1 MNVRPAELQCDP
13 DPAGAWLLA
22 WTKPRQESVARANL
36 ERQGFEAYLPMFRT
50 LKRGADEPVLEP
62 MFPRYLFL
70 RPRSASQSVSVV
82 RSTRGVASLVR
93 FGVEL
98 ATVPD
103 SALQCIRDI
112 ERVRSEASKAELCEL
127 RHPVTPCARTAVAT
141 LQMETPP
148 RGRRRAGDAISGGVG
163 HRILCWQLLWAT
175 VRNAPTVHRRPCH
188 LNVLHLLHLC

>member
-93 FGVEL
+93 FGIEL

-103 SALQCIRDI
+103 SALQCIRDV
-112 ERVRSEASKAELCEL
+112 ERVRSEASKAELCAL
-127 RHPVTPCARTAVAT
+127 RPGQKVIVCSGPFQGLEALVDAVSSKRVVV
-141 LQMETPP
+141 LLEIL
-148 RGRRRAGDAISGGVG
+148 GRQSRVGVE
-163 HRILCWQLLWAT
+163 HQQLVA
-175 VRNAPTVHRRPCH
+175 A
-188 LNVLHLLHLC
+188 